1 MRKDGLL
8 IMTDIAQIKKNI
20 VPVAQK
26 YGLKKLYLFGSYAKG
41 TANDRSDVDLLI
53 EKGLPLSLL
62 KLSGLRQDA
71 SDALGMEVDVVSMS
85 GIDKEFWEEI
95 RGTEVLLYES

>member
-1 MRKDGLL
+1 
-8 IMTDIAQIKKNI
+8 MTDIAQIKKNI

-26 YGLKKLYLFGSYAKG
+26 YDLKKLYLFGSYAKG

-85 GIDKEFWEEI
+85 GIDIEF
-95 RGTEVLLYES
+95 

>member
-1 MRKDGLL
+1 MKITGFCPIIVTKDQESVVKTFEALGFERRHKK
-8 IMTDIAQIKKNI
+8 TDIEA
-20 VPVAQK
+20 
-26 YGLKKLYLFGSYAKG
+26 
-41 TANDRSDVDLLI
+41 
-53 EKGLPLSLL
+53 
-62 KLSGLRQDA
+62 RQNA